1 MKSVIL
7 FLLFIPRLSYTQDL
21 TEHRWQDR
29 LIIISADSYQHPK
42 LLEQV
47 NEFQNKTKELADR
60 KLIIY
65 QITPTSYIKGIENNQ
80 PTRDNTLYKKYN
92 SSQESFKFMLIGL
105 DGGRRLQ
112 SNKVISAAQIFDQI
126 DQMPMRRQELRNQN

>member
-1 MKSVIL
+1 MKRFLS
-7 FLLFIPRLSYTQDL
+7 FLLLLPLLTYAQDL

-42 LLEQV
+42 LIQQLK
-47 NEFQNKTKELADR
+47 EFQNKTTELADR

-80 PTRDNTLYKKYN
+80 PTKNSTLYKKYN
-92 SSQESFKFMLIGL
+92 STNKTFKVILIGL
-105 DGGRRLQ
+105 DGGLKLQ
-112 SNKVISAAQIFDQI
+112 SHKVVPAAQIFDQI
-126 DQMPMRRQELRNQN
+126 DQMPMRQQELKLKN

>member
-1 MKSVIL
+1 MKNVLS
-7 FLLFIPRLSYTQDL
+7 FLLLLPLITYAQDL

-47 NEFQNKTKELADR
+47 KELQNRTEELADR

-80 PTRDNTLYKKYN
+80 PTKDNTLYKKYN
-92 SSQESFKFMLIGL
+92 TTNKTLKVILIGL
-105 DGGRRLQ
+105 DGGRKLQ
-112 SNKVISAAQIFDQI
+112 SSKVVSAAQIFDQI
-126 DQMPMRRQELRNQN
+126 DQMPMRQQELKLKN

>member
-7 FLLFIPRLSYTQDL
+7 SLLFIPLISYTQDL

-47 NEFQNKTKELADR
+47 KEFQNKTEELADR

-80 PTRDNTLYKKYN
+80 PTKNSTLYKKYN
-92 SSQESFKFMLIGL
+92 TTNKTFKVILIGL
-105 DGGRRLQ
+105 DGGSKSK
-112 SNKVISAAQIFDQI
+112 SNKVVSAAQIFDQI
-126 DQMPMRRQELRNQN
+126 DQMPMRRQEIKLKN